1 MKMQLR
7 NITRALFGLLLI
19 LSAGFAFADDD
30 KPGDAEKGAAVFK
43 KCKACHKVGEDA
55 KNGAGPVLN
64 GVIGRQ
70 AGSDPTF
77 EYGSDLIEAGSAG
90 LVWTESKIAE
100 FIENPKEFLR
110 ETLNKPRA
118 RSSMTLKFSNKED
131 RRNVAAYIAT
141 FSDSAAATTPEN

>member
-1 MKMQLR
+1 SHQAHITAQLQLPYNR
-7 NITRALFGLLLI
+7 LYNCVDVVPFG
-19 LSAGFAFADDD
+19 APFTDWG
-30 KPGDAEKGAAVFK
+30 
-43 KCKACHKVGEDA
+43 KVPQCPATGT
-55 KNGAGPVLN
+55 KF
-64 GVIGRQ
+64 
-70 AGSDPTF
+70 TF